1 MNSLLMPSLI
11 YFAAALVAGFIALPR
26 LRSLFLLAVPVA
38 GFASFATLQYG
49 TYLFLPLFDL
59 HLKIFRLDA
68 LSYIFA
74 IIFSIAA
81 FLSLFFAWHI
91 RDRLEQVSSLVY
103 AGAALGAVF
112 AGDLVTLFV
121 FWEGTAIAS
130 VFLIFARR
138 TKGAYATGLR
148 YFTAQITSGLLLF
161 FGIALYYRDTGSI
174 AFDHMELES
183 LATWLIFLAFG
194 IKCAFPLLHNWLQDS
209 YPAATP
215 TGTLTLS
222 VFTTKLA
229 IYALV
234 RGFAGTEY
242 LIYLGAAMTIFP
254 VFFAAIENNLRRVLS
269 YSLNNQLGFMVVGIG
284 IGTPL
289 ALDGTIAHA
298 FTNVIFEGLL
308 FMTVGA
314 VMYRTGTA
322 KASDLGGLWK
332 SMPLTMA
339 FCIVGALSISS
350 FPLTSGFISKSLIIS
365 AAGNEHYFW
374 IWVTLMV
381 ASVGVLEHAGIKIP
395 YSMFFGHDRGWKVK
409 EAPLPMLL
417 VMGLSAA
424 ICVLIGVFPQL
435 LYGLLPHPV
444 AYEPYTADHV
454 ITQLQLL
461 FFAVL
466 AFALLIRFNVYPAEY
481 RSINLEF
488 DWVYRRLLIR
498 LLRIVSDYVTRAW
511 RAFARFATARV
522 DRTIVVVYRAHGPQ
536 GLLART
542 WPTGSMV
549 LWIAILL
556 GITLCLAYL

>member
-1 MNSLLMPSLI
+1 MTDFLMPSLI
-11 YFAAALVAGFIALPR
+11 YFAGAFIVFFVANPR
-26 LRSLFLLAVPVA
+26 VRVVLLMSVPVL
-38 GFASFATLQYG
+38 GLLSFVSLPYG
-49 TYLFLPLFDL
+49 TYYFLPLFDF
-59 HLKIFRLDA
+59 HVRMFRLDS
-68 LSYIFA
+68 LSFIFA
-74 IIFSIAA
+74 VIFSISA
-81 FLSLFFAWHI
+81 FLSMFYAWYVK
-91 RDRLEQVSSLVY
+91 DKLEQISSIVY
-103 AGAALGAVF
+103 AGAAIGAVF
-112 AGDLVTLFV
+112 AGDLITLFV

-130 VFLIFARR
+130 VFLIWARR
-138 TKGAYATGLR
+138 TQGAYATGMR
-148 YFTAQITSGLLLF
+148 YVTVQILSGLLLF
-161 FGIALYYRDTGSI
+161 IGIALHYRETGSL
-174 AFDHMELES
+174 AFGHMELAS
-183 LATWLIFLAFG
+183 PGPWLIFLAFG
-194 IKCAFPLLHNWLQDS
+194 LKCAFPLMHNWLQDS

-229 IYALV
+229 IYALI

-242 LIYLGAAMTIFP
+242 LIYLGAIMTIFP

-289 ALDGTIAHA
+289 ALDGSIAHA

-332 SMPLTMA
+332 SMPWTMA
-339 FCIVGALSISS
+339 FCIVGALSISA
-350 FPLTSGFISKSLIIS
+350 FPLFSGYISKSLIIS
-365 AAGNEHYFW
+365 GAADTGHFW
-374 IWVTLMV
+374 VWITLMI

-417 VMGLSAA
+417 VMGLAA
-424 ICVLIGVFPQL
+424 ALCVIIGVWPDP
-435 LYGLLPHPV
+435 LYNLLPYPID
-444 AYEPYTADHV
+444 YQPYTSGHV

-466 AFALLIRFNVYPAEY
+466 AFALLIRFDIYPAEY
-481 RSINLEF
+481 RSINLDF
-488 DWVYRRLLIR
+488 DWVYRRLLPKVIIQIAA
-498 LLRIVSDYVTRAW
+498 LVTRIW
-511 RAFARFATARV
+511 RRLADFTEDRI
-522 DRTIVVVYRAHGPQ
+522 DRTIDMVYRTHGPQ
-536 GLLART
+536 GPLART
-542 WPTGSMV
+542 WPTGSMI

-556 GITLCLAYL
+556 GITLSLAYL